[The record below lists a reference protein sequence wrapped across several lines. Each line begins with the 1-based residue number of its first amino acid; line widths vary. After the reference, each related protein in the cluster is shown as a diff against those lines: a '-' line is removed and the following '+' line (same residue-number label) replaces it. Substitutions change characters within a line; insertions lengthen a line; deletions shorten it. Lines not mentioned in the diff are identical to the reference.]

1 MMYDHK
7 KIEKKWQA
15 RWEKEKTFEVT
26 DDTTKEKRYVLDMF
40 PYPSSNGLHVGH
52 PEGYTATDIY
62 SRFLRMKGYNVLHPM
77 GWDAFGLPA
86 ENFAIKKG
94 THPAETTQKNIVTF
108 KKQIQSL
115 GLSYDWSKEIN
126 TSSPDYYRWT
136 QWLFLELYKKGLA
149 YKRKAPVN
157 WCGGCQT
164 VLANEQVVDGECERC
179 HTLVIQKDLEQWFL
193 KVTAYADRLLADLE
207 SIDWPDSIK
216 RAQEH
221 WIGKSEGATIDFRL
235 TNSPLKIS
243 VFTTRPDTLYGVSYL
258 VLAPEHE
265 LIKNLNTPIGN
276 IREVKEYIAATQK
289 KTNLE
294 RQHLVQEKTGV
305 PLKGI
310 TAIHPATKE
319 EIPVWIADYCIAS
332 YGTGAVMGVPAHD
345 ERDLAFAKHYDLPVK
360 IVVMPEK
367 TDVVMRRAHKAYTGP
382 GVLVSSGKFNGM
394 ASEDAKK
401 KIVTFVKGT
410 VTTQY
415 KLRDWLISRQRYW
428 GAPIPIIYCKTC
440 GEQPVPEVDLPV
452 LLPTDVDFKPT
463 GESPLTRSKSFH
475 AVTCPSCGKKARR
488 ESDTMDTFMCSSWY
502 YLRYPN
508 PHSADVPFEK
518 ESIRYWLPVDMYV
531 GGAEHAVLHLLYAR
545 FVTKAL
551 GDCGYLEFSEPFT
564 RLKNQG
570 LILGE
575 DGEKMSKSRGNVV
588 NPDEVIESHGAD
600 SLRLYEMFMGP
611 FEDAKPWNMNNIMG
625 VRRFLERVWR
635 LYTEHLQKS
644 ALHPPSQEC
653 VRAVHKTIK
662 KITEDIPGFRF
673 NTAISA
679 LMVCVNT
686 MTEHILEKKEA
697 IPMNLQKSFLLL
709 LAPFAPH
716 IAEELW
722 EGMGHTATLTYE
734 SWPAYDVTQLVEDTS
749 SITVQING
757 KARDSFCASP
767 SVEEDEIRTQALARE
782 SIKKWLDGK
791 DIKKTIYVPGRLINF
806 VV

>member
-1 MMYDHK
+1 MTYDHK

-15 RWEKEKTFEVT
+15 RWDKEKTFEVT
-26 DDTTKEKRYVLDMF
+26 SDTTREKRYVLDMF

-62 SRFLRMKGYNVLHPM
+62 SRFLRMKGYAVLHPM

-94 THPAETTQKNIVTF
+94 VHPAETTQKNIANF

-115 GLSYDWSKEIN
+115 GLSYDWSKEIT
-126 TSSPDYYRWT
+126 TSAPEYYRWT

-193 KVTAYADRLLADLE
+193 KVTAYADRLLADLD

-265 LIKNLNTPIGN
+265 LLKNLKIPIGN
-276 IREVKEYIAATQK
+276 IREVKEYIAQTQK

-294 RQHLVQEKTGV
+294 RQQLVRKKTGV

-310 TAIHPATKE
+310 TVIHPATKG

-345 ERDLAFAKHYDLPVK
+345 ERDLTFAKQYDLPVT

-367 TDVVMRRAHKAYTGP
+367 PDTVLKRAHKAYTGP
-382 GVLVSSGKFNGM
+382 GILVSSGEFTGM
-394 ASEDAKK
+394 NSEDAKK
-401 KIVTFVKGT
+401 KIVTFVKGAW
-410 VTTQY
+410 TTHY

-428 GAPIPIIYCKTC
+428 GAPIPIIYCKAC
-440 GEQPVPEVDLPV
+440 GEQPVPESDLPV

-463 GESPLTRSKSFH
+463 GESPLTHSKSFH
-475 AVTCPSCGKKARR
+475 AVTCPTCGKKAHR

-508 PHSADVPFEK
+508 PHTSNGPFEK
-518 ESIRYWLPVDMYV
+518 EAIRYWLPVDMYV

-545 FVTKAL
+545 FITKAL
-551 GDCGYLEFSEPFT
+551 ADAGYLDFNEPFT

-588 NPDEVIESHGAD
+588 NPDDIIDTYGAD
-600 SLRLYEMFMGP
+600 ALRLYEMFMGP
-611 FEDAKPWNMNNIMG
+611 FEDAKPWSTNNIMG
-625 VRRFLERVWR
+625 VRRFLERAWR
-635 LYTEHLQKS
+635 LYAEYLNKP
-644 ALHPPSQEC
+644 AVHPPSEAC
-653 VRAVHKTIK
+653 VRTIHKTIK
-662 KITEDIPGFRF
+662 KVTEDIPSFRF
-673 NTAISA
+673 NTALSA

-686 MTEHILEKKEA
+686 MTESVLQKNEA
-697 IPMNLQKSFLLL
+697 IPTHLQEAFLLM

-722 EGMGHTATLTYE
+722 EQRGHTQTLSYE
-734 SWPAYDVTQLVEDTS
+734 PWPAYDTAQLVED
-749 SITVQING
+749 ICTVTIQING
-757 KARDSFCASP
+757 KSRDSLAVSTTTD
-767 SVEEDEIRTQALARE
+767 EDEIRELALGRD
-782 SIKKWLDGK
+782 SVKKWIDGK
-791 DIKKTIYVPGRLINF
+791 EIKKTIYVKGRLINF

>member
-1 MMYDHK
+1 MYDHR

-15 RWEKEKTFEVT
+15 RWEKERTFQAPS
-26 DDTTKEKRYVLDMF
+26 DTKREKRYVLDMF

-62 SRFLRMKGYNVLHPM
+62 SRFLRMKGYAVLHPM

-94 THPAETTQKNIVTF
+94 VHPAETTKKNIATF
-108 KKQIQSL
+108 KKQIRSL
-115 GLSYDWSKEIN
+115 GLSYDWSKEID
-126 TSSPDYYRWT
+126 TSAPDYYRWT
-136 QWLFLELYKKGLA
+136 QWLFLELYKRDLA

-157 WCGGCQT
+157 WCSGCQT
-164 VLANEQVVDGECERC
+164 VLANEQVVEGECERC
-179 HTLVIQKDLEQWFL
+179 HTGVIQKDLEQWFL
-193 KVTAYADRLLADLE
+193 KVTAYADRLLADLA

-221 WIGKSEGATIDFRL
+221 WIGKSEGAIIDFRL
-235 TNSPLKIS
+235 NNSPLKIS

-265 LIKNLNTPIGN
+265 LIKNLKTPIGN
-276 IREVKEYIAATQK
+276 IREVKEYIASTRKKTDMERQRVAQK
-289 KTNLE
+289 KS
-294 RQHLVQEKTGV
+294 GV

-319 EIPVWIADYCIAS
+319 EVPVWIADYCLAS

-345 ERDLAFAKHYDLPVK
+345 DRDLAFAKQFKLPIK

-367 TDVVMRRAHKAYTGP
+367 ADSVIKRSHKAYTGP
-382 GVLVSSGKFNGM
+382 GILVSSGEWSGM
-394 ASEDAKK
+394 SSEEAKK
-401 KIVTFVKGT
+401 KIVAAVKGQQT
-410 VTTQY
+410 IQY

-428 GAPIPIIYCKTC
+428 GAPIPIIYCEAC
-440 GEQPVPEVDLPV
+440 GEQAVPESDLPV

-463 GESPLTRSKSFH
+463 GESPLARSKSFH
-475 AVTCPSCGKKARR
+475 TVLCPACGKKARR
-488 ESDTMDTFMCSSWY
+488 ESDTLDTFMCSSWY

-508 PHSADVPFEK
+508 PHSGDVPFEQ
-518 ESIRYWLPVDMYV
+518 ESLRYWLPVDMYV

-545 FVTKAL
+545 FITKAL
-551 GDCGYLEFSEPFT
+551 EDAEFVPFSEPFT
-564 RLKNQG
+564 RLRNQG

-588 NPDEVIESHGAD
+588 NPDDIVDAYGAD
-600 SLRLYEMFMGP
+600 TLRLYEMFMGP
-611 FEDAKPWNMNNIMG
+611 FEDAKPWNTNNIMG

-635 LYTEHLQKS
+635 LYTEHLKKP
-644 ALHPPSQEC
+644 AAHPPADAC
-653 VRAVHKTIK
+653 IRVIHKTIK
-662 KITEDIPGFRF
+662 KVTEDIPSFRF
-673 NTAISA
+673 NTALAA

-686 MTEHILEKKEA
+686 MTDHV
-697 IPMNLQKSFLLL
+697 LQKNEAVPTYLQESFILL

-722 EGMGHTATLTYE
+722 EYMGHPATLTYE
-734 SWPAYDVTQLVEDTS
+734 PWPSYDTALLTEDTCT
-749 SITVQING
+749 ITIQING
-757 KARDSFCASP
+757 TRRDSMTVP
-767 SVEEDEIRTQALARE
+767 VPTEEEDIRAQAIERE
-782 SIKKWLDGK
+782 NVKKWIAGK
-791 DIKKTIYVPGRLINF
+791 TIKKTIYVEKRLINF
-806 VV
+806 VIH